1 MDCPK
6 CGEEL
11 AELPVSSEAQGI
23 RNDRF
28 CCECN
33 TRFGLSK
40 SGFFIISEPA
50 NTSAIAAE
58 NAELRIT
65 IRTMMQIKEESNNIS

>member
-6 CGEEL
+6 CGDNL
-11 AELPVSSEAQGI
+11 YELPISSEAQGI
-23 RNDRF
+23 RNDQF
-28 CCECN
+28 CCDCN

-40 SGFFIISEPA
+40 SGLFIISEPA

-58 NAELRIT
+58 NAELKIT
-65 IRTMMQIKEESNNIS
+65 IRNMLKIKEE

>member
-11 AELPVSSEAQGI
+11 VNLPVSSEAEGLRADQ
-23 RNDRF
+23 F

-40 SGFFIISEPA
+40 SGLFIISEPA

-58 NAELRIT
+58 NAELKIT
-65 IRTMMQIKEESNNIS
+65 IRNILKIKSEL

>member
-6 CGEEL
+6 CGEQL
-11 AELPVSSEAQGI
+11 AELPVSSEPQGI
-23 RNDRF
+23 RYDCF

-40 SGFFIISEPA
+40 SGLFIISEPA

-65 IRTMMQIKEESNNIS
+65 IRNMIKIKEESNNIS